1 MKQKQ
6 SMKRQN
12 VIIVETMNN
21 RLLTGTQ
28 FHPIISW
35 SKILL
40 FGSAFHNSFTFYSTH
55 RTEQTPNFN
64 SISGKVINTQFWIN
78 FTLSIFIW
86 FVYKS
91 QLIYYTLKKKG
102 KENKKWSNGQTAS
115 SEIKNVIYNYK
126 FKWFAHC
133 IPTLLC
139 FNLSCY
145 AHAFGNIL
153 VF

>member
-40 FGSAFHNSFTFYSTH
+40 FGSAFHNSFTLYSTH

-91 QLIYYTLKKKG
+91 QLIYYTLKKKR
-102 KENKKWSNGQTAS
+102 KENKKWSNDKPLAVKS
-115 SEIKNVIYNYK
+115 KM
-126 FKWFAHC
+126 WFIIINLNDLLIVFLHC
-133 IPTLLC
+133 SVL
-139 FNLSCY
+139 
-145 AHAFGNIL
+145 IL
-153 VF
+153 VAMRMRLEIF